1 MYNYLLGLLGLVGVA
16 FTSISEAEVNRIVS
30 VGGSI
35 SEWVIAL
42 DGENKLVGVD
52 TTSLY
57 PKQLTQLPKV
67 GYQRQLSA
75 EGVASLKPE
84 VLLGTNEMGPPNV
97 LEQIK
102 TLGIKV
108 EVLSNKAD
116 LETVRHNLL
125 VIGDL
130 LGKGPQSKILYDN
143 YQAELAKYTSQVAQ
157 VQNKQ
162 AKPNVL
168 LAIGFSGNL
177 LAAGQETTG
186 DWLINKAGGNNV
198 VTFNSYKVLA
208 NEALVALNPDIILL
222 ANTGGVTDKE
232 LVANLIKTNPS
243 LQLTK
248 AVQQNKVI
256 MLDASLLVAGLGP
269 RIPSEVNR
277 LMNIFYNLPTSVD
290 SNH

>member
-84 VLLGTNEMGPPNV
+84 ILLGTNEMGPPNV

-116 LETVRHNLL
+116 LETVKHNLL

-130 LGKGPQSKILYDN
+130 LGKEPQAKILYDN

>member
-1 MYNYLLGLLGLVGVA
+1 MYNYWLGLLGLVGVA

-130 LGKGPQSKILYDN
+130 LGKGPQAKILYDN